1 MVCLLQI
8 TLFVIVAQII
18 ILFFVDAVHRMIF
31 FSFSISFF
39 LSCINWRHLRRK
51 LFWRLRKKRCVD
63 EANTKPTESI
73 QEVCDWFMHTS
84 FKSHKQIYMEN
95 ANAFKY
101 LTLAF
106 DQGMAQFSA
115 THLFAFGISSSS
127 SCLLGMKILLGT
139 LSGWKLVGAQ
149 CIMCKNYKLAHE
161 KVKFAFFRCFS
172 SVAANLLF
180 SEMSKWSRTR
190 LLKPLTF
197 VILTPDE
204 HLFIY
209 ITLAIQANS
218 CMWNSHLHVFDLT
231 VITRKKE

>member
-1 MVCLLQI
+1 MNKKKRIRAKVLKLISCLLGCVFF
-8 TLFVIVAQII
+8 LFRFNFWCAQNR
-18 ILFFVDAVHRMIF
+18 LENGLPTANYAFRNSTANYNSFFCCCCCKLYDFF

-51 LFWRLRKKRCVD
+51 LFWRLRKKKRCVD

-161 KVKFAFFRCFS
+161 KVKFASFRCFS
-172 SVAANLLF
+172 TVAANLLF
-180 SEMSKWSRTR
+180 SEMSKWSRIR
-190 LLKPLTF
+190 
-197 VILTPDE
+197 
-204 HLFIY
+204 
-209 ITLAIQANS
+209 
-218 CMWNSHLHVFDLT
+218 
-231 VITRKKE
+231 